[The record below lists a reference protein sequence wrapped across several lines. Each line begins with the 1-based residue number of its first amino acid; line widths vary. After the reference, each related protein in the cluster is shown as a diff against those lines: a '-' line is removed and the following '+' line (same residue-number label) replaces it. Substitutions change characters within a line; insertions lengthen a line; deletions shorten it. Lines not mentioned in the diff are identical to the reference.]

1 MTASLKGK
9 GIPCEHRFLSC
20 MAFGTYEVIR
30 VVCLSRSKLFFY
42 RILCGIGQFQS
53 HLWFCRSR

>member
-20 MAFGTYEVIR
+20 MAFGAYEVIR
-30 VVCLSRSKLFFY
+30 VVCLSRS
-42 RILCGIGQFQS
+42 
-53 HLWFCRSR
+53 

>member
-20 MAFGTYEVIR
+20 MAFGAYVALLALTR
-30 VVCLSRSKLFFY
+30 VACLSRS
-42 RILCGIGQFQS
+42 
-53 HLWFCRSR
+53 

>member
-20 MAFGTYEVIR
+20 MAFGAYEVIR
-30 VVCLSRSKLFFY
+30 LACVAKLAFFTE
-42 RILCGIGQFQS
+42 
-53 HLWFCRSR
+53 FCVG

>member
-20 MAFGTYEVIR
+20 MAFGAYAR
-30 VVCLSRSKLFFY
+30 GLSVTKLAFFTE
-42 RILCGIGQFQS
+42 
-53 HLWFCRSR
+53 FCVG